1 MSGVEDLTE
10 NSVGG
15 EREGRSKRGDE
26 TVDSRREKLIK
37 MYAAI
42 SLDRLY
48 ASMIKKK
55 KTGFYLLGIG
65 DEVKLDSSISLLFFW
80 DPVVCGISVVMSSL
94 ALRSTTMCFLVGQG
108 GSSWVRFFPNILSAM
123 CWRLVLFCKIPLSR
137 EFSFGL
143 ILSFR

>member
-65 DEVKLDSSISLLFFW
+65 DPSLEVELDSFVSLLVFW
-80 DPVVCGISVVMSSL
+80 DPLVC
-94 ALRSTTMCFLVGQG
+94 
-108 GSSWVRFFPNILSAM
+108 
-123 CWRLVLFCKIPLSR
+123 
-137 EFSFGL
+137 
-143 ILSFR
+143 